1 MRTIR
6 RTISSVLATMSCAV
20 FLVIAPNATANV
32 MDEIERCNSCHG
44 ENGVS
49 TESDVPTVAG
59 ISAFII
65 EEYLFMYRDDARP
78 CPKSKFR
85 FGDTEQP
92 ETDMCTI
99 SKELSEDVI
108 PELAEYYSSK
118 KFVAATQE
126 FDAERAA
133 VGAKIHRRDCEKCHA
148 DGGSYADDDAGI
160 LAGRWM
166 PYLEQALANLASGE
180 REILDEKMRKK
191 IDAQDAASI
200 SALLHYY
207 ASQQ

>member
-6 RTISSVLATMSCAV
+6 RSIFSVLAALGCTV
-20 FLVIAPNATANV
+20 FLVIGSYANAEL
-32 MDEIERCNSCHG
+32 MHEIEQCNDCHG

-59 ISAFII
+59 VSPFII
-65 EEYLFMYRDDARP
+65 EEYLFMYSDDARP
-78 CPKSKFR
+78 CPTSKYR
-85 FGDTEQP
+85 FGDTERP
-92 ETDMCTI
+92 ETDMCAI
-99 SKELSEDVI
+99 SKEVSEDVI
-108 PELAEYYSSK
+108 PELAEFYGNK
-118 KFVAATQE
+118 EFVAATQE
-126 FDAERAA
+126 FDADKAT
-133 VGAKIHRRDCEKCHA
+133 VGAKIHKRDCEKCHA

-166 PYLEQALANLASGE
+166 PYLEQALANFASGE
-180 REILDEKMRKK
+180 REMLDDKMKQK
-191 IDAQDAASI
+191 IDAQDAESI

>member
-6 RTISSVLATMSCAV
+6 RTISSVLAVINCAV
-20 FLVIAPNATANV
+20 CLIATSAATANV
-32 MDEIERCNSCHG
+32 LDDIEQCDGCHG

-49 TESDVPTVAG
+49 TESDVPTIAG
-59 ISAFII
+59 MSPFII

-85 FGDTEQP
+85 SGDTERP
-92 ETDMCTI
+92 ATDMCAV
-99 SKELSEDVI
+99 SKELGEDVI
-108 PELAEYYSSK
+108 SELAEFYGSK
-118 KFVAATQE
+118 EFVAATQE
-126 FDAERAA
+126 FDAEKAA
-133 VGAKIHRRDCEKCHA
+133 AGAKIHKRDCEKCHA

-166 PYLEQALANLASGE
+166 PYLEQAIANLASGE
-180 REILDEKMRKK
+180 REMLEEKMRKK
-191 IDAQDAASI
+191 IEAQDTESI
-200 SALLHYY
+200 SVLLHYY

>member
-1 MRTIR
+1 MRTIYHS
-6 RTISSVLATMSCAV
+6 ISSALVAISCAV
-20 FLVIAPNATANV
+20 FLGIAPQAAADVT
-32 MDEIERCNSCHG
+32 DDIEKCNGCHG

-49 TESDVPTVAG
+49 TESDVPTIAG

-65 EEYLFMYRDDARP
+65 EEYLFIYRDDARP
-78 CPKSKFR
+78 CPKSKYR

-92 ETDMCTI
+92 ETDMCAV
-99 SKELSEDVI
+99 SKELSEDEI

-118 KFVAATQE
+118 EFVAATQE

-133 VGAKIHRRDCEKCHA
+133 VGAKTHRRDCEKCHV

-166 PYLEQALANLASGE
+166 PYLKQALANFASGE
-180 REILDEKMRKK
+180 REMLDEKMRKK